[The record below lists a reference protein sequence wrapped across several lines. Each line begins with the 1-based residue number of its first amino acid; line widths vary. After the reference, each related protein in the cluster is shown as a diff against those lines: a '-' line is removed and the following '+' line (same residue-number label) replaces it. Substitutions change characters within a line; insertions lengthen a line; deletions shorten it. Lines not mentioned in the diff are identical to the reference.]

1 MRKIIHTFYDTE
13 IPDYSYI
20 DKLFVN
26 RYSFQQNQPVEVV
39 VLKKLRIILNHIYKV
54 HIYLNCFSK
63 QEIGYQLGSFHA
75 CSLRPIFDL
84 LNVIITI

>member
-20 DKLFVN
+20 DKLLID
-26 RYSFQQNQPVEVV
+26 RYSFQQDRPVGVV

-54 HIYLNCFSK
+54 HIYLNFFCK
-63 QEIGYQLGSFHA
+63 QEIGNQLGSFHA
-75 CSLRPIFDL
+75 CTLRPIFDL